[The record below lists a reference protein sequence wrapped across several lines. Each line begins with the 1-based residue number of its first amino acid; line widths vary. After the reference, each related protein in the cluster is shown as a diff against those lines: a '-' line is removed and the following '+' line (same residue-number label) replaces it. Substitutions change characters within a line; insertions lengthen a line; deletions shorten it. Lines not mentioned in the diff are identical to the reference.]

1 MQYCSLQHQTL
12 LLSPVTSTTG
22 CSFFSGSVSSFFLEL
37 FLYSSPVAY
46 WAPTNL
52 GSSSFSVISFSPFIL
67 FMGFSREEYWSGLP
81 FPSPGD
87 HILSELSTM
96 TCVSWVALHVMAHS
110 FIELDKA
117 VVSVISVV
125 SFLQLWF
132 FSLSALWWIR
142 VRGLWKLPDG
152 ETDWGENWVLFW
164 WVGPCSVNL

>member
-1 MQYCSLQHQTL
+1 
-12 LLSPVTSTTG
+12 
-22 CSFFSGSVSSFFLEL
+22 
-37 FLYSSPVAY
+37 
-46 WAPTNL
+46 
-52 GSSSFSVISFSPFIL
+52 
-67 FMGFSREEYWSGLP
+67 MGFSRREYGSGLP

-132 FSLSALWWIR
+132 FSLSAL
-142 VRGLWKLPDG
+142 
-152 ETDWGENWVLFW
+152 
-164 WVGPCSVNL
+164 